1 LTINLTTHYGSLK
14 LRSPLVVGACPLT
27 ADEQTRLAMESAGA
41 GAIVLPSLFEE
52 QVILWNERSGHAL
65 TQRDQQLLE
74 RSRRMGVEQSHASA
88 DTYVAMVNQATARS
102 SIPIIASLN
111 GESGGNWPA
120 FAKELQQAGAAAI
133 ELNIHHAPPRDFS
146 APRDA
151 EDRVVKLVAKIDAV
165 IDIPL
170 FLKLGRDYTSLSHL
184 THRLLSGVHG
194 LVLYGRTPDIDICL
208 DSLQLKTT
216 WGLTQSGSI
225 MESIGAIMRVHGFCP
240 AMPLAASGGIG
251 SPGDVIKVLL
261 AGADVAMVTSAIYRE
276 GPDVIRT
283 FIDGLIVFMQR
294 HRMHSIRELQ
304 TSRPLEFSSEQER
317 HDYVKAL
324 STRLQA
330 SDVASDENALHGDR
344 WGHRDAPR

>member
-1 LTINLTTHYGSLK
+1 MAFDLTTHYGGLK

-27 ADEQTRLAMESAGA
+27 AQEQTRLAIESAGA
-41 GAIVLPSLFEE
+41 GAVVLPSLFEE
-52 QVILWNERSGHAL
+52 QVILWNERNGYTLS
-65 TQRDQQLLE
+65 QRDQQLLE
-74 RSRRMGVEQSHASA
+74 RSRRMGVEQSHAGA
-88 DTYVAMVNQATARS
+88 DTYLAMVKQATARS

-111 GESGGNWPA
+111 GESVGNWPA

-133 ELNIHHAPPRDFS
+133 ELNVHHAPPRDFS
-146 APRDA
+146 GPRDA
-151 EDRVVKLVAKIDAV
+151 EDRVVELVAKIDSV
-165 IDIPL
+165 IEIPL

-184 THRLLSGVHG
+184 ALRLLSGAQG

-208 DSLQLKTT
+208 DSLQLKTA

-225 MESIGAIMRVHGFCP
+225 TEALGSIMRVHGFCP
-240 AMPLAASGGIG
+240 AMPLAATGGIG

-294 HRMHSIRELQ
+294 HRMHSLRELQ
-304 TSRPLEFSSEQER
+304 TSRPLEFSCEHER

-330 SDVASDENALHGDR
+330 SDVTSNENALHGDR
-344 WGHRDAPR
+344 WGHPDTP